1 MNKSLAILLLVIL
14 FSTALFISCSK
25 EKNSAPQVPHTIAG
39 SYRAQGLQRKAT
51 PRVVNDSL
59 VIDSLGPTRFR
70 ARFPAFTSRDF
81 EFDVINDSLR
91 NFRLL
96 NPPFLSVPPYADGF
110 VNGECI
116 PLTPPWVHSTYNNRY
131 NRAINTFMLHYTYI
145 LGPPSPMYCYSDVNF
160 ERWVKL

>member
-1 MNKSLAILLLVIL
+1 MNKSFAILLAVVLTSIIIL
-14 FSTALFISCSK
+14 ASCKK
-25 EKNSAPQVPHTIAG
+25 EIDSQPQVPHTIAG
-39 SYRAQGLQRKAT
+39 TYRATGLQRKAT

-59 VIDSLGPTRFR
+59 VIDSLGPTRFK
-70 ARFPAFTSRDF
+70 ARFPAFLHRDF

-96 NPPFLSVPPYADGF
+96 NPPFLAVPPYADGF
-110 VNGECI
+110 VNGECM

-131 NRAINTFMLHYTYI
+131 DRATNTFMLHFTYI

-160 ERWVKL
+160 EKWVKL